1 MDPAH
6 AELDVPAG
14 GNSKVVDDEDKNWHK
29 RLRLRKAADQP
40 PTMQSEDKHWPKKIE
55 DKEKSTEQR
64 YLKKTPLKAQKSQH
78 VTKVYGNILRFRCF
92 ECKGSTEFSPNDLL
106 RHFQETHPGSQPIF
120 PCDICSFITQEFSRL
135 QVHQLGHR
143 DTFVSCNICN
153 DNVQRTLL
161 QLTTHLNMHHSLNGH
176 YSCEKCKFSTR
187 DVGAFLE
194 HMYLHNMMPQ
204 AGGMAD
210 NSNPADPDLQRH
222 LMAKTAQFPFSC
234 QFCDYKALRKDIIR
248 KHMATIHSKETSQ
261 KNKLKMKEF
270 GPKTVDNSSPRLK
283 HTVTRS
289 TVRENNWMSQGCL
302 SLSGE
307 GFLDKYCRLSN
318 PERALEE
325 TQQFLEKSVAA
336 EALKTVLSN
345 VPKAM
350 TSFSNSDNCMISNP
364 GFPNTGKDLTV
375 LMLKNKISVPPNGTT
390 EAIGLKMVEGK
401 KHLVLKVTP
410 STKQETTDTTKT
422 SLCVTEQESEKI
434 ASQTSAGDSNANG
447 CESNSIIPPKTK
459 PPSWPGSFLTQNDV
473 ATISTLNEL
482 VKYDQIQENRENQ
495 ETRVGQVHRN
505 NAEPKDVNHCEDTAD
520 EIKMSK
526 LPKEK
531 SKKEQKSF
539 PEALR
544 SSNTMGDKK
553 RVRKKVVD
561 SKTVEKESSPA
572 LKLLLKK
579 NPVKEMQWMSQ
590 GPLPLLGGGLL
601 NDCHSLEHPQKT
613 LEKTQQFLKR
623 ALSTENGKK
632 KQSKCPK
639 TDQKHNSNVV
649 TRSSKSEGGLI
660 QNPGH
665 FSPRGNNLSALM
677 VKNKIS
683 VPPNC
688 ITEAIGLRMVDGKK
702 HLVLKVTPSAKQE
715 TSDKTEAS
723 LHSIETKEDN
733 TASKTCTMSQNSLV
747 VVDKSQPNLKIAPST
762 PTNSSLEYH
771 FENVELPNTVSSEN
785 TGGMNNG
792 MDSHVLDGQDC
803 SRVGLPHV
811 SNGAKSAGNHL
822 GQMTEEK
829 LEGEAVNYNQPDLE
843 GVGPTEAQVI
853 MMSPSPILHFLTSP
867 QGIKNLSENPVNTPD
882 VCFQDFPPNTTLR
895 DVGEQEGFDR
905 ICLSP
910 QKNEQTV
917 RGKRQSELSTEDSPE
932 PLSKA
937 FRKVVGEEEASPAA
951 VHHREPG
958 PRDVERTLKLLPL
971 SLTQLITRPRGD
983 QPVVVLNHP
992 DTDIHEVT
1000 NIMETVHRYKG
1011 EVQKVVLSRKTLKAL
1026 AAMGC
1031 DMFRANAPANERGW
1045 PESRVKERFIL
1056 KMKLKKM
1063 SRKKYKVV
1071 NAISHSTEPPLRFSC
1086 WFCGRVFSDQEVWIG
1101 HGQRHLM
1108 ESTREWDRLESE
1120 KS

>member
-29 RLRLRKAADQP
+29 RLRLRKAAVQP
-40 PTMQSEDKHWPKKIE
+40 PTMQSEDKHWPNKMG

-187 DVGAFLE
+187 DVGEFLE

-234 QFCDYKALRKDIIR
+234 QFCDYKALRKDIIT
-248 KHMATIHSKETSQ
+248 KHMATIHGKETSQ

-390 EAIGLKMVEGK
+390 EAIGLKMVE
-401 KHLVLKVTP
+401 
-410 STKQETTDTTKT
+410 
-422 SLCVTEQESEKI
+422 
-434 ASQTSAGDSNANG
+434 
-447 CESNSIIPPKTK
+447 
-459 PPSWPGSFLTQNDV
+459 
-473 ATISTLNEL
+473 
-482 VKYDQIQENRENQ
+482 
-495 ETRVGQVHRN
+495 
-505 NAEPKDVNHCEDTAD
+505 
-520 EIKMSK
+520 
-526 LPKEK
+526 
-531 SKKEQKSF
+531 
-539 PEALR
+539 
-544 SSNTMGDKK
+544 
-553 RVRKKVVD
+553 
-561 SKTVEKESSPA
+561 
-572 LKLLLKK
+572 
-579 NPVKEMQWMSQ
+579 
-590 GPLPLLGGGLL
+590 
-601 NDCHSLEHPQKT
+601 
-613 LEKTQQFLKR
+613 
-623 ALSTENGKK
+623 
-632 KQSKCPK
+632 
-639 TDQKHNSNVV
+639 
-649 TRSSKSEGGLI
+649 
-660 QNPGH
+660 
-665 FSPRGNNLSALM
+665 
-677 VKNKIS
+677 
-683 VPPNC
+683 
-688 ITEAIGLRMVDGKK
+688 GKK